1 MNIPIVK
8 MFSLCVCEVFVKVH
22 ITNKVV
28 VQNKSGPVC
37 VCFFLSVHSIKRAH
51 DYLLCAL
58 LTVKRILYQSMTHF
72 FFSTKFF

>member
-37 VCFFLSVHSIKRAH
+37 VCFFLSVHSIKGAH
-51 DYLLCAL
+51 DYLVCAL
-58 LTVKRILYQSMTHF
+58 FNSEKDSLPVHDSLFLLY
-72 FFSTKFF
+72 